1 MLPLSARR
9 KLLEFL
15 EEDWSKGDVTGDLI
29 EEKTCSGVFSV
40 KEPCVLA
47 GLEETA
53 FLFEHEG
60 VEAKALAKDGTRI
73 AKKSEVLRVR
83 GSNKKLI
90 AMARTAL
97 DGFGRR
103 GFPQAGFERNGF
115 AERLLLEIPFN
126 PEESC

>member
-53 FLFEHEG
+53 
-60 VEAKALAKDGTRI
+60 
-73 AKKSEVLRVR
+73 
-83 GSNKKLI
+83 
-90 AMARTAL
+90 
-97 DGFGRR
+97 
-103 GFPQAGFERNGF
+103 
-115 AERLLLEIPFN
+115 
-126 PEESC
+126 